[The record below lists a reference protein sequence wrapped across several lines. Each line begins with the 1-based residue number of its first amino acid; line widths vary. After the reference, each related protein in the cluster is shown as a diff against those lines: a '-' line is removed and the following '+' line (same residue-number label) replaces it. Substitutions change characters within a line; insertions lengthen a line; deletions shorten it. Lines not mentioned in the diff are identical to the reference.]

1 MKVNNETPVQFSQSK
16 SSPQF
21 GLTCQASRGQ
31 DWIRFT
37 LSLRKRARPTRPR
50 IPNQESRNTKHGTRN
65 TQHVTCHPSP
75 VTLSGHTLAEV
86 MVAIGVIGFMLV
98 SLYAGFSSGFALM
111 RVARE
116 NLRATQILAERMEV
130 VRLVRWQDLTP
141 GFVPSTFT
149 APFYAADQKKASQGN
164 FLYYGTVSNTPAP
177 LSETYSNNVRMIQI
191 ELSWTN
197 GIPRKRQMTTF
208 VSSYGLQNYI
218 Y

>member
-21 GLTCQASRGQ
+21 GLTCQARRGQ

-37 LSLRKRARPTRPR
+37 LSLRKRAGLRRKST
-50 IPNQESRNTKHGTRN
+50 
-65 TQHVTCHPSP
+65 TQ
-75 VTLSGHTLAEV
+75 SGHTLAEV
-86 MVAIGVIGFMLV
+86 MVAVGVIGFMLV
-98 SLYAGFSSGFALM
+98 SLYAGFSSGFALV

-130 VRLVRWQDLTP
+130 VRLVRWQDLRP

-149 APFYAADQKKASQGN
+149 APFYAADQKNASQGN
-164 FLYYGTVSNTPAP
+164 FLYYGIVSNTPAP

-197 GIPRKRQMTTF
+197 GIARKRQMTTF
-208 VSSYGLQNYI
+208 VSSYGIQNYI